1 MRRLLILRL
10 LVLPLFLPPAGQ
22 ARTISWSGYTWDVRP
37 AGARQGPGPND
48 WSGSTAN
55 VRVRRSDL
63 LLSIVRNR
71 SGNWTSSEIRNRR
84 HLGYGTYRWVVAT
97 DLSGLDANAVFGMFT
112 YGGSDP
118 SNNEIDIEASHWGD
132 MSSPT
137 GSATVWQDADAA
149 LSEEHDFRYSKRP
162 PYVNQFTWS
171 PGRIKY
177 VVTDRTGATL
187 FSRTVTTGVP
197 RASTEATFIND
208 WRYKNVAPSS
218 VRTIRVSS
226 FAWAPPHKRLPP
238 LTKSSASL
246 GMTLE
251 RWGAIALV
259 WKLQTPP
266 GVASAMVRPF
276 G

>member
-1 MRRLLILRL
+1 M

-37 AGARQGPGPND
+37 AGAGQPPGPND

-55 VRVRRSDL
+55 VRVRRSEL

-71 SGNWTSSEIRNRR
+71 SGNWTSSEIQNRR

-97 DLSGLDANAVFGMFT
+97 NLSRLDANDVLGMFT

-132 MSSPT
+132 MSAPT
-137 GSATVWQDADAA
+137 GSATVWQDADAG
-149 LSEEHDFRYSKRP
+149 LSEERAFSYSNRP
-162 PYVNQFTWS
+162 PYVNKFTWS
-171 PGRIKY
+171 PGRIHY
-177 VVTDRTGATL
+177 VVTDGAGATL
-187 FSRTVTTGVP
+187 FARTVSTGVP
-197 RASTEATFIND
+197 TASTEVPVINY
-208 WRYKNVAPSS
+208 WRFKNVAPRG

-226 FAWAPPHKRLPP
+226 FAWAPPGQRLAP
-238 LTKSSASL
+238 LTNSSTSPVVRL
-246 GMTLE
+246 K
-251 RWGAIALV
+251 RWGAIALEWV
-259 WKLQTPP
+259 LQTLRE
-266 GVASAMVRPF
+266 VANIMGTLF